1 MALLAIMGRPN
12 VGKSTLFNRITKSRK
27 AMVDDSP
34 GVTRDRNYADA
45 EHDGVKFSVVDTGG
59 FSKNDPDAFVD
70 LIHFQVNQAI
80 EEADAIA
87 MVFDG
92 KDGPSPFDR
101 DLLSVLRP
109 LDKPIFY
116 LVNKIDSL
124 DMEYLMADFAELG
137 VDKLH
142 PVSGEHGYGVP
153 TFLDMVVKVLPK
165 ASPKLEEDM
174 ISIGVVGRP
183 NAGKSSLINKI
194 LGQERLLVSDT
205 PGTTRDAVDT
215 VCQVNGKPY
224 LLLDTAGIR
233 RKGKVKHKL
242 EKFSIVRALKGL
254 ERCDV
259 ALVMLDATEGITDQD
274 VHIAGYAEERK
285 CGCIFLANKW
295 DLVKDKDWALKKIK
309 DEVRMNAKFLNY
321 APFMTISALTGQRV
335 NRIFEL
341 VDKVYAQYTTRIS
354 TSKLNRMLENA
365 ITRHEPPYHKGRR
378 LKFYYATQVSTKPP
392 TIVCFV
398 NHPDA
403 VHFSYKRFLINHI
416 REETGLDQTP
426 IRLLFRQRDR
436 KDLKVL
442 KSGG

>member
-109 LDKPIFY
+109 IDKPIFY
-116 LVNKIDSL
+116 LVNKIDSADL
-124 DMEYLMADFAELG
+124 EYLMADFAELG
-137 VDKLH
+137 VGELH
-142 PVSGEHGYGVP
+142 PVSGEHGYGIP
-153 TFLDMVVKVLPK
+153 TFLDMIVKVLPK

-309 DEVRMNAKFLNY
+309 DDVRMNAKFLNY

-335 NRIFEL
+335 HRIFEL